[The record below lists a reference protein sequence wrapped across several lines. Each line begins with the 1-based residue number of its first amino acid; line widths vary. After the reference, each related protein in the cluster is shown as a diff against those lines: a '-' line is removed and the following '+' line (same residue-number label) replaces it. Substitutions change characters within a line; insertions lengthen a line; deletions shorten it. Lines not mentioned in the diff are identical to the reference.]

1 MCAGGSGKFLTTE
14 VNIVIVYL
22 FFSGVGKREHAMILV
37 CYIPGRH
44 IFLLVL
50 VLVG

>member
-1 MCAGGSGKFLTTE
+1 MCRGLREFLTTE
-14 VNIVIVYL
+14 VNIVIVYV
-22 FFSGVGKREHAMILV
+22 FFSGVGKCEHAMILV
-37 CYIPGRH
+37 CYIPGHH